1 MGDLISIQYGSSY
14 AHKQK
19 IQKTTESRN
28 EFWTSIKRHFNNN
41 LKDYDRQE
49 QIDVFLG
56 YRADKD
62 GPQLWDMKPPIEHFP
77 SKRVKAFEQKQNY
90 FKDCYQYFKNEYNF
104 SLLELSN
111 NRAKS

>member
-1 MGDLISIQYGSSY
+1 MGDLISVQYGSSL

-49 QIDVFLG
+49 QIDIFLG
-56 YRADKD
+56 YHPDPE
-62 GPQLWDMKPPIEHFP
+62 GLQIWETKPSIEHFP
-77 SKRVKAFEQKQNY
+77 SARVK
-90 FKDCYQYFKNEYNF
+90 NF
-104 SLLELSN
+104 
-111 NRAKS
+111 

>member
-1 MGDLISIQYGSSY
+1 MEMYSELYERMGDLISIQYGSSY

-49 QIDVFLG
+49 QIDLFLG
-56 YRADKD
+56 YRPDK
-62 GPQLWDMKPPIEHFP
+62 
-77 SKRVKAFEQKQNY
+77 
-90 FKDCYQYFKNEYNF
+90 
-104 SLLELSN
+104 
-111 NRAKS
+111 